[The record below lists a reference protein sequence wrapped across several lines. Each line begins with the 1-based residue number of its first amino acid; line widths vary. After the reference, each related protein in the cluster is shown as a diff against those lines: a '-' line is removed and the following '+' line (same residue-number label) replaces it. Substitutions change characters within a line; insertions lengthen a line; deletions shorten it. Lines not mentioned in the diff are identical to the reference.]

1 MGYIKFKFE
10 ILAKSS
16 LEVLNKHFLNN
27 LDRKL
32 LCNFCG
38 HFHLSA
44 DMEIWC
50 WSIALLLKISLKIAR
65 KAQLWTPITFS
76 NKMSPP
82 NPHDHVGHFESFI
95 SRFIPPFN
103 PTRGSATVRSFFD
116 FSHPFSCALL
126 RASEK
131 CWLMIGFWDGHLHKQ
146 CYQCCFKEENK
157 HRIPIQLLSKCN
169 FSQNKKHVFT
179 WTLASEIWKFH
190 PSFWDVFTNLSKKW
204 NRNLPNQLNW
214 LNFCA
219 FSRLSFFP
227 NPSSTTN
234 LKPDHPYISADLL
247 TNARR
252 DEASKV
258 AVSGGGDEKITWQ
271 KILNGCFQIWT
282 LFLPG

>member
-1 MGYIKFKFE
+1 MDISVPSSQNFE
-10 ILAKSS
+10 TWISGLFWENPPKLGEFMKICEGSAVSLSLIAQFFGVYQIQIWNPCKVKSWS
-16 LEVLNKHFLNN
+16 LE
-27 LDRKL
+27 
-32 LCNFCG
+32 
-38 HFHLSA
+38 
-44 DMEIWC
+44 
-50 WSIALLLKISLKIAR
+50 
-65 KAQLWTPITFS
+65 QTFS
-76 NKMSPP
+76 KQLGSETAVQFLRPLSPFGRHGDLMLVHCTFVENFIKNSEKGTTMDKMSPP

-146 CYQCCFKEENK
+146 CYQCCFKEANK

-204 NRNLPNQLNW
+204 NRNLPKQLNW

-219 FSRLSFFP
+219 FSRLSFFSQP
-227 NPSSTTN
+227 F
-234 LKPDHPYISADLL
+234 
-247 TNARR
+247 
-252 DEASKV
+252 
-258 AVSGGGDEKITWQ
+258 
-271 KILNGCFQIWT
+271 LNN
-282 LFLPG
+282 